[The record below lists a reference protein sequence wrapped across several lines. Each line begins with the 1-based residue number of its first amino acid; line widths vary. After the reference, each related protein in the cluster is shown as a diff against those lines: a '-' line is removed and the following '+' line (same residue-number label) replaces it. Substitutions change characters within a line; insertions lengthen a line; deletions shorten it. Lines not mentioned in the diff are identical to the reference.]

1 MFSAHCHRLYI
12 HTLASCLR
20 QCRLITEKISTKT
33 PFYSYRER
41 LSALILQLLDAQRTY
56 YFGNMII
63 TLKNLQQQTFTIEI
77 DSSQTVKDLKEK
89 IETQKGFP
97 VEHQKLIYA
106 GKILADEQPLT
117 EYNIDEKKF
126 IVVMVTKPKASTTFA
141 TPKTNEEQRVESDKK
156 EESTSSS
163 ATTQSPSLNP
173 NVQDTS
179 QAASNVQEQPAA
191 ATPAAGQAE
200 SALLMGE
207 DYNTMVNNI
216 MDMGY
221 EREQVVQA
229 LRASF
234 NNPDRAVEYLLT
246 GIPAQL
252 FEDPPEDPPEAQEQ
266 LQDQSQDPLAFLRM
280 QPQFQQMRQVIQQ
293 NPQLLNNLLQQIG
306 STNPAL
312 LQLISQNQEAFVR
325 MLNEPVESTTGAG
338 ARVLPTSGGGIA
350 SAGATAAGGAV
361 NGGAGTGAAAGVGP
375 GLIQITPQ
383 DRDAIERLKAL
394 GFPEHLVVQAY
405 FACEKNEN
413 LAANFLLSQNLDD

>member
-1 MFSAHCHRLYI
+1 
-12 HTLASCLR
+12 
-20 QCRLITEKISTKT
+20 
-33 PFYSYRER
+33 
-41 LSALILQLLDAQRTY
+41 
-56 YFGNMII
+56 MII

-77 DSSQTVKDLKEK
+77 DSSQTVKDLKQK
-89 IETQKGFP
+89 IETQKGLP
-97 VEHQKLIYA
+97 AEQQKLIYA

-126 IVVMVTKPKASTTFA
+126 IVVMVTKPKTSA
-141 TPKTNEEQRVESDKK
+141 TPKTSDEQRTEGDNK

-163 ATTQSPSLNP
+163 VAQPSPNP
-173 NVQDTS
+173 TVQDTS
-179 QAASNVQEQPAA
+179 RAASTVQEQIAAAVPAA
-191 ATPAAGQAE
+191 GCGQAE

-207 DYNTMVNNI
+207 DYNTMVKNI

-293 NPQLLNNLLQQIG
+293 NPQLLNNLLQQI
-306 STNPAL
+306 
-312 LQLISQNQEAFVR
+312 V
-325 MLNEPVESTTGAG
+325 EPTAGAG
-338 ARVLPTSGGGIA
+338 ARVLPAGGVASAAASGGLTG
-350 SAGATAAGGAV
+350 S
-361 NGGAGTGAAAGVGP
+361 AGTGAAAGAG

>member
-1 MFSAHCHRLYI
+1 
-12 HTLASCLR
+12 
-20 QCRLITEKISTKT
+20 
-33 PFYSYRER
+33 
-41 LSALILQLLDAQRTY
+41 
-56 YFGNMII
+56 MII

-97 VEHQKLIYA
+97 AEHQKLIYA

-126 IVVMVTKPKASTTFA
+126 IVVMVTKPKAGA
-141 TPKTNEEQRVESDKK
+141 TSKTSEEQRAESTDNK
-156 EESTSSS
+156 EESTSS
-163 ATTQSPSLNP
+163 ATTQPSSNP
-173 NVQDTS
+173 TVQETL
-179 QAASNVQEQPAA
+179 QAASNVQEQSAVP
-191 ATPAAGQAE
+191 TPAAGQAE

-252 FEDPPEDPPEAQEQ
+252 FEDPPEDPPETQEQ
-266 LQDQSQDPLAFLRM
+266 LQEQSQDPLAFLRM

-325 MLNEPVESTTGAG
+325 MLNEPVEPTTGAG
-338 ARVLPTSGGGIA
+338 ARVLPTSGGGVA
-350 SAGATAAGGAV
+350 SATAAAAAGGAV
-361 NGGAGTGAAAGVGP
+361 NGGAGTGAAAGVGS
-375 GLIQITPQ
+375 GTIQITPQ

>member
-1 MFSAHCHRLYI
+1 
-12 HTLASCLR
+12 
-20 QCRLITEKISTKT
+20 
-33 PFYSYRER
+33 
-41 LSALILQLLDAQRTY
+41 
-56 YFGNMII
+56 MII

-97 VEHQKLIYA
+97 AEHQKLIYA

-126 IVVMVTKPKASTTFA
+126 IVVMVTKPKTGA
-141 TPKTNEEQRVESDKK
+141 TPKTSEEQRAEGDKK
-156 EESTSSS
+156 EESTSS
-163 ATTQSPSLNP
+163 ATTQPSSNP
-173 NVQDTS
+173 NVQDTIR
-179 QAASNVQEQPAA
+179 AASNVQEQPAA
-191 ATPAAGQAE
+191 AAPAAGQAE

-266 LQDQSQDPLAFLRM
+266 LQDQTQDPLAFLRS

-325 MLNEPVESTTGAG
+325 MLNEPESTTGTG
-338 ARVLPTSGGGIA
+338 ARVLPASGGGVAPAAAAA
-350 SAGATAAGGAV
+350 SGGAV
-361 NGGAGTGAAAGVGP
+361 NGAGTGATAGVGS